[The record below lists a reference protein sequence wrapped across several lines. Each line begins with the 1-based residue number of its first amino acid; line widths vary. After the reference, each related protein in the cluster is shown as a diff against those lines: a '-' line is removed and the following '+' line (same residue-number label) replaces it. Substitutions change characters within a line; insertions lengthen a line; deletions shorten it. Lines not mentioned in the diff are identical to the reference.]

1 MVFPRLNLELDRE
14 TDFSV
19 FYVIY
24 KVSYTTKSPNR
35 FSEDRFNQDVFDA
48 ALDTPGNTA
57 TSAGSSK

>member
-14 TDFSV
+14 TNFSV

-24 KVSYTTKSPNR
+24 KVSYTTKLRTDSQKID
-35 FSEDRFNQDVFDA
+35 SNQDVFDA
-48 ALDTPGNTA
+48 TLDTPGNTA